1 MADNSSQ
8 KRTSSMPR
16 WARYAYWG
24 GFAGL
29 FSAIAVL
36 FIFSVFYGETLGMG
50 TESCLAFG
58 CAATTLLSQPAGL
71 IGLVVGII
79 AGSICGVV
87 GHHVSK

>member
-1 MADNSSQ
+1 MADNSSKQ
-8 KRTSSMPR
+8 RASSVPR

-29 FSAIAVL
+29 FSALGVL
-36 FIFSVFYGETLGMG
+36 FIFSVFYGENLGMG
-50 TESCLAFG
+50 AGSCLAFG

-71 IGLVVGII
+71 IGLVTGIVV
-79 AGSICGVV
+79 GSICGVV